1 MNQSHAELPEN
12 LQELVETLA
21 ANLYEVRARQRLSEI
36 RPLGRATDSDD
47 SKSAFPPYEELP
59 ETEKQDDR
67 NTAIETLNL
76 LLKLGY
82 RVEPLVRC

>member
-36 RPLGRATDSDD
+36 RPLGRTTDSDD
-47 SKSAFPPYEELP
+47 KSAFPPYEELP

-67 NTAIETLNL
+67 NTAINS
-76 LLKLGY
+76 
-82 RVEPLVRC
+82 